1 MIQIG
6 KIFAG
11 RYRIVRQIGRGGMA
25 DVYLAR
31 DLILDGEEV
40 AVKVL
45 RTNYQT
51 DQIAIQRFQRE
62 ARAMAEL
69 DHPNIVRISDI
80 GEEDGQQYLA
90 MEYVN
95 GLDLKRYI
103 KENAPLSNDVA
114 VRIMGQILLAMR
126 MAHTRGIVHRDLKPQ
141 NVILTS
147 NGVAKVTDFGIAV
160 AFAETSLTQT
170 NSMLGSVHYLSPEQA
185 RGSKA
190 TIQSDIYAMGV
201 ILFEMLTGRIPYDGD
216 SAVTIALQHFQK
228 PLPSVRA
235 ENANVP
241 QALENVVLKATAKK
255 LSERYKTVAEM
266 YTDLASSLSTARKDE
281 PPIIL
286 EGHKVDTK
294 TLPKLS
300 QTAVEAKHVK
310 NQPIKPP
317 LDKKDKKAGLA
328 KTSNQSSAG
337 KTSNT
342 ARRGVRTRY
351 KVLLLA
357 VLLTVAGLYFV
368 FNNSPRTV
376 TVPDVIGQTL
386 QVATE
391 NIEVAGLEV
400 GTVTEEAT
408 TEVEEGKVLRTNP
421 GAKTSRKEGSKVD
434 IVLAKSAS
442 IELPSFIGQAKETA
456 QQELENLGLQV
467 RIKEEF
473 SSQYEAGLVIAM
485 NPNENEL
492 VGKGDVVTLTV
503 SKGVAPQTVPNVVSK
518 TESAA
523 IQLLEAAGFV
533 VGTVSQEYHTSVA
546 AGSVISSDPI
556 AGTELPVGSTINLVV
571 SKGKELIM
579 PNFTSGQYTY
589 SQARSQLQSLGVNV
603 TNIER
608 QEDRSYYA
616 TTSDIVIGQYPLAG
630 ATIDGT
636 VTLYVSVASTGTSSE
651 SSTSS
656 TTSTS
661 TSTTTSDSGQ

>member
-147 NGVAKVTDFGIAV
+147 NGIAKVTDFGIAV

-190 TIQSDIYAMGV
+190 TIQSDIYAMGI

-228 PLPSVRA
+228 PIPSVRE

-241 QALENVVLKATAKK
+241 QALENVVLRATAKK
-255 LSERYKTVAEM
+255 LNERYKSVAEM
-266 YTDLASSLSTARKDE
+266 YADLASALSVERKDE
-281 PPIIL
+281 PRVVL
-286 EGHKVDTK
+286 EGNKIDTK

-300 QTAVEAKHVK
+300 QANVESKSPLAADAVRKATNKGSNDKNEKAK
-310 NQPIKPP
+310 QIAKPVTKP
-317 LDKKDKKAGLA
+317 KH
-328 KTSNQSSAG
+328 
-337 KTSNT
+337 
-342 ARRGVRTRY
+342 RIRTRY
-351 KVLLLA
+351 KVLA
-357 VLLTVAGLYFV
+357 GAILLTVIAIVLIF
-368 FNNSPRTV
+368 FNSPRTV
-376 TVPDVIGQTL
+376 TVPDVVGQTRDKA
-386 QVATE
+386 VE
-391 NIEVAGLEV
+391 MIEVSGLEV
-400 GTVTEEAT
+400 GSITEEAT
-408 TEVEEGKVLRTNP
+408 NEVAEGTVVRTKP
-421 GAKTSRKEGSKVD
+421 GAGTSRRQGSKID
-434 IVLAKSAS
+434 IVVASAALVS
-442 IELPSFIGQAKETA
+442 IPDLNGMDSETA
-456 QQELENLGLQV
+456 KQELENLGLKV
-467 RIKEEF
+467 TVKEEY
-473 SSQYEAGLVIAM
+473 SESVSKGLVIKT
-485 NPNENEL
+485 NPQANASVEKESS
-492 VGKGDVVTLTV
+492 VTLYV
-503 SKGVAPQTVPNVVSK
+503 SNGVAPQLVPD
-518 TESAA
+518 
-523 IQLLEAAGFV
+523 V
-533 VGTVSQEYHTSVA
+533 VGKTQDSASQILQASGFYVGTITQEFSDSVES
-546 AGSVISSDPI
+546 GHVISTDPI
-556 AGTELPVGSTINLVV
+556 AHTELEKGSAISLVV
-571 SKGKELIM
+571 SKGKAIVM
-579 PNFTSGQYTY
+579 PDLTSGQLTY
-589 SQARSQLQSLGVNV
+589 SEASSHLQALGVKV
-603 TNIER
+603 ANIEK
-608 QEDRSYYA
+608 QEDRSYYS
-616 TTSDIVIGQYPLAG
+616 TTSDIVVSQYPAAG
-630 ATIDGT
+630 STIEGT
-636 VTLYVSVASTGTSSE
+636 VTLYVSVASSTSSSE
-651 SSTSS
+651 SSTTSTS

>member
-147 NGVAKVTDFGIAV
+147 NGIAKVTDFGIAV

-190 TIQSDIYAMGV
+190 TIQSDIYAMGI

-228 PLPSVRA
+228 PIPSVRE

-241 QALENVVLKATAKK
+241 QALENVVLRATAKK
-255 LSERYKTVAEM
+255 LNERYKSVAEM
-266 YTDLASSLSTARKDE
+266 YADLASALSVERKDE
-281 PPIIL
+281 PRVVL
-286 EGHKVDTK
+286 EGNKIDTK

-300 QTAVEAKHVK
+300 QANVESKSPLAADAVRKATNKGSNDKNEKAKQTAKPVTKPKHR
-310 NQPIKPP
+310 I
-317 LDKKDKKAGLA
+317 
-328 KTSNQSSAG
+328 
-337 KTSNT
+337 
-342 ARRGVRTRY
+342 RTRY
-351 KVLLLA
+351 KVLA
-357 VLLTVAGLYFV
+357 GAILLTVIAIVLIF
-368 FNNSPRTV
+368 FNSPRTV
-376 TVPDVIGQTL
+376 TVPDVVGQTRDKA
-386 QVATE
+386 VE
-391 NIEVAGLEV
+391 MIEVSGLEV
-400 GTVTEEAT
+400 GSITEEAT
-408 TEVEEGKVLRTNP
+408 NEVAEGTVVRTKP
-421 GAKTSRKEGSKVD
+421 GAGTSRRQGSKID
-434 IVLAKSAS
+434 IVVASAALVS
-442 IELPSFIGQAKETA
+442 IPDLNGMDSETA
-456 QQELENLGLQV
+456 KQELENLGLKV
-467 RIKEEF
+467 TVKEEY
-473 SSQYEAGLVIAM
+473 SESVSKGLVIKT
-485 NPNENEL
+485 NPQANASVEKESS
-492 VGKGDVVTLTV
+492 VTLYV
-503 SKGVAPQTVPNVVSK
+503 SNGVAPQLVPD
-518 TESAA
+518 
-523 IQLLEAAGFV
+523 V
-533 VGTVSQEYHTSVA
+533 VGKTQDSASQILQASGFYVGTITLEFSDSVES
-546 AGSVISSDPI
+546 GHVISTDPI
-556 AGTELPVGSTINLVV
+556 AHTELEKGSAISLVV
-571 SKGKELIM
+571 SKGKAIVM
-579 PNFTSGQYTY
+579 PDLTSGQLTY
-589 SQARSQLQSLGVNV
+589 SEASSHLQALGVKV
-603 TNIER
+603 ANIEK
-608 QEDRSYYA
+608 QEDRSYYS
-616 TTSDIVIGQYPLAG
+616 TTSDIVVSQYPAAG
-630 ATIDGT
+630 STIEGT
-636 VTLYVSVASTGTSSE
+636 VTLYVSVASSTSSSE
-651 SSTSS
+651 SSTTSTS